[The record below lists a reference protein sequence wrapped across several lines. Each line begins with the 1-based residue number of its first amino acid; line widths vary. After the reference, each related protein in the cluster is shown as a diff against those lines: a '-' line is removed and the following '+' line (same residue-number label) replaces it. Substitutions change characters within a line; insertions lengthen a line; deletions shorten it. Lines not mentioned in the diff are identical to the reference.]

1 MTISD
6 EEYNALVE
14 ELVAKQNR
22 RNLLSGEIMN
32 LQDTINQIEYTR
44 RGLPTEP
51 GMYWHPDEGW
61 PAVLTETGQWQ
72 DGWGND
78 FELENQYDLEN
89 VKRVEFVDE

>member
-14 ELVAKQNR
+14 ELVAKEKR

-51 GMYWHPDEGW
+51 GMYWHPDEQW
-61 PAVLTETGQWQ
+61 PALLTANGQWQ

-78 FELENQYDLEN
+78 LDEEYELEN